1 MKKTSG
7 LYELLLL
14 NSQTDLKKWLIEN
27 GKSGKPICPVVFNI
41 NQVEENISTDSRKDY
56 EV

>member
-1 MKKTSG
+1 MKKTSA

-14 NSQTDLKKWLIEN
+14 NSQTELKKWLIEN
-27 GKSGKPICPVVFNI
+27 GKSGKAICPVVFNI
-41 NQVEENISTDSRKDY
+41 NQVKENMSTDSRKDY

>member
-14 NSQTDLKKWLIEN
+14 NSQTELKKWLIKN
-27 GKSGKPICPVVFNI
+27 GKSAKPICPVVFNI
-41 NQVEENISTDSRKDY
+41 DQVEDNMSTDSRKDY

>member
-1 MKKTSG
+1 MKKTSA

-14 NSQTDLKKWLIEN
+14 NSQTELKKWLIEN

-41 NQVEENISTDSRKDY
+41 NQVQENMSTDSRKDY

>member
-14 NSQTDLKKWLIEN
+14 NSQTELKKWLIKN
-27 GKSGKPICPVVFNI
+27 GKSRKAICPVVFNI
-41 NQVEENISTDSRKDY
+41 NQVENNMSTDSRKDY